1 MEQGYVTKRA
11 LSLGLKE
18 LMKKVALD
26 KIRVSQITEITGVSR
41 NTFYYHFS
49 DINDLLSWTFD
60 HEVVFSLESCTQLD
74 SWQAGLMKVLD
85 YTEDNRAFCM
95 NTFHSLSR
103 DRLENFLYRI
113 TYDMLLTIMSLETYG
128 ENLDTNLRHEI
139 ADFYGRAIVAQVIHW
154 LLTNLREPK
163 EQLVNRVERMTVGA
177 IERVLTYRK
186 GT

>member
-1 MEQGYVTKRA
+1 MEQGYVTKKA

-18 LMKKVALD
+18 LMKRVALD

-49 DINDLLSWTFD
+49 DINDLLSWTYD
-60 HEVVFSLESCTQLD
+60 HEVVFSLESFTQLA
-74 SWQAGLMKVLD
+74 SWRAGLMKVLD
-85 YTEDNRAFCM
+85 YTEANRAFCM

-113 TYDMLLTIMSLETYG
+113 TYDMLLTIMAIEAYG
-128 ENLDTNLRHEI
+128 ESLDGQLRHDI

-154 LLTNLREPK
+154 LVTNLREPK
-163 EQLVNRVERMTVGA
+163 EDLVTRVERMTVGA
-177 IERVLTYRK
+177 IERVMSCRK
-186 GT
+186 NS

>member
-1 MEQGYVTKRA
+1 MEKGYVTKKA

-26 KIRVSQITEITGVSR
+26 KIRVNQITEITGVSR

-49 DINDLLSWTFD
+49 DINELLSWTYD
-60 HEVVFSLESCTQLD
+60 HEVVFSLESYTQLD

-85 YTEDNRAFCM
+85 YTENNRGFCM

-113 TYDMLLTIMSLETYG
+113 TYDMLQTMMMIDLQEK
-128 ENLDTNLRHEI
+128 LDGNLRHEI
-139 ADFYGRAIVAQVIHW
+139 ADFYGRALVAQVIHW
-154 LLTNLREPK
+154 LLTNLRESK
-163 EQLVNRVERMTVGA
+163 EGLVNRVERMTVGA
-177 IERVLTYRK
+177 IERVVTYCK
-186 GT
+186 IS